1 MSDAFG
7 TLSHV
12 RLKSATTYIHPP
24 ELPDRVYMDNPAI
37 DVMTDF
43 NYVVPRTTTPD
54 VTIDDALEHMKKSGV
69 RLLLVEDVTR
79 NVVGIVTSN
88 DIQGEKPIKLAQES
102 RISHSE
108 IKVKDVMTP
117 REDIEALNML
127 SVRNA
132 QVGHIVATLHA
143 VERRHLLVVQSIDF
157 EELEDVGA
165 DEEEPTIR
173 GGTQVIRG
181 LFSSAQIGRQLRAE
195 VDEIMTAAHSLSEI
209 QHGLT

>member
-24 ELPDRVYMDNPAI
+24 ELPNRVYMDNPAI

-43 NYVVPRTTTPD
+43 NYVVPRTTTPE
-54 VTIDDALEHMKKSGV
+54 VTIDDALQHMKKSGV
-69 RLLLVEDVTR
+69 RLLLVEDTAR
-79 NVVGIVTSN
+79 HVVGIITSN
-88 DIQGEKPIKLAQES
+88 DIQGEKPIKLSQES

-117 REDIEALNML
+117 GENVEALNML

-157 EELEDVGA
+157 DELEDVGT

-173 GGTQVIRG
+173 GNIQIIRG
-181 LFSSAQIGRQLRAE
+181 LFSSAQIGRQLRKE

>member
-24 ELPDRVYMDNPAI
+24 ELPNRVYMDNPAI

-43 NYVVPRTTTPD
+43 NYVVPRTTTPE
-54 VTIDDALEHMKKSGV
+54 VTIDDALQHMKKSGV
-69 RLLLVEDVTR
+69 RLLLVEDTAR
-79 NVVGIVTSN
+79 NVVGIITSN
-88 DIQGEKPIKLAQES
+88 DIQGEKPIKLSQES

-117 REDIEALNML
+117 GENVEALNML

-157 EELEDVGA
+157 DELEDVGT

-173 GGTQVIRG
+173 GNIQIIRG
-181 LFSSAQIGRQLRAE
+181 LFSSAQIGRQLRKE